1 MTNKPKTYFNWSSGK
16 DSALALYHIQQ
27 QNQYQ
32 IDCLLTAVNSHY
44 DRVSMHG
51 LRKTVLE
58 AQAEAVG
65 IPLVILEVPVRCFL
79 SGKRTFPRTYCQT
92 PKGC

>member
-1 MTNKPKTYFNWSSGK
+1 MIEY
-16 DSALALYHIQQ
+16 
-27 QNQYQ
+27 
-32 IDCLLTAVNSHY
+32 
-44 DRVSMHG
+44 HG